1 MAFGL
6 VLVGFTTLIDEH
18 IRQGRRQTWQGF
30 LNASIKEIVYHFKTR
45 STVTKRLTLNETE

>member
-18 IRQGRRQTWQGF
+18 IRQGRDRHGRDF
-30 LNASIKEIVYHFKTR
+30 
-45 STVTKRLTLNETE
+45 